1 MAVESN
7 PNTLLATQIIK
18 THVSSLMQE
27 GKEIKGCLLN
37 LSQASTAPSRNFKS
51 KQSLVLSR
59 VPDNGESTSIALFEF
74 HGRALTIAATIGD
87 EGEDDWGSG
96 TTAIIFFLMFGFM
109 VYIMVQ
115 KNVDK
120 KKAHK
125 QKQF

>member
-1 MAVESN
+1 MKESILFQNVEGFLMAVESN

-74 HGRALTIAATIGD
+74 HGRALTIAATISD

-96 TTAIIFFLMFGFM
+96 TTAM
-109 VYIMVQ
+109 
-115 KNVDK
+115 
-120 KKAHK
+120 
-125 QKQF
+125 